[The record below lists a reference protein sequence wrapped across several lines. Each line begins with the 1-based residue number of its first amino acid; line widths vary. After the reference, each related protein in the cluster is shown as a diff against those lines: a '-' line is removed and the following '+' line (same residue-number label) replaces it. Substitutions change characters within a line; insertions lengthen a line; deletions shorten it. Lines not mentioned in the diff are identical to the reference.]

1 MDLAEK
7 IAAASVLDVKYH
19 EECIKKIIRTRTNT
33 AEELKSMG
41 FDVPDS
47 SANFIFARPPRGIDA
62 ETLYLNLRAK
72 GILVRYF
79 KTPGINDRL
88 RITIGTDDEMEKFIA
103 NVREEISNAKDS

>member
-1 MDLAEK
+1 
-7 IAAASVLDVKYH
+7 
-19 EECIKKIIRTRTNT
+19 
-33 AEELKSMG
+33 MG

-79 KTPGINDRL
+79 KTLGINDRL